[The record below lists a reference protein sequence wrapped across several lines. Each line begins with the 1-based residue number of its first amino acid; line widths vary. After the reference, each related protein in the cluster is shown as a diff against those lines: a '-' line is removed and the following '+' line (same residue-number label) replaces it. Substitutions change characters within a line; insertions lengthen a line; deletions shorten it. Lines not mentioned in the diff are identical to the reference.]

1 MLILFD
7 VDIDIIISRPVW
19 NDTKVIQID
28 QVCTELDTFI
38 TLNISTDTKKSDSQ
52 KYPPPPTRY
61 EWSLILF
68 VVVTRD
74 LTEELEKK
82 SAALS

>member
-38 TLNISTDTKKSDSQ
+38 TLNISTEKSNSQ

-61 EWSLILF
+61 EWSLRLF

-74 LTEELEKK
+74 LIEKLEKK